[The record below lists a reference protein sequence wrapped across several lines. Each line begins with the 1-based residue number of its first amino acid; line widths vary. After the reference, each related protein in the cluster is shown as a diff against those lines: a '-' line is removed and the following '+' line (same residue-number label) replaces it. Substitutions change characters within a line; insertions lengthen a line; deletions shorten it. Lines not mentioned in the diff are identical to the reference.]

1 MELPREKRETGQ
13 RASELSPSDRSLI
26 TVAALIAGGK
36 TLKEVIIYLA
46 FSAGWPR
53 AMPAVQ
59 VAKRVFES

>member
-1 MELPREKRETGQ
+1 MKNAR
-13 RASELSPSDRSLI
+13 RASALPNSPRDRSLI